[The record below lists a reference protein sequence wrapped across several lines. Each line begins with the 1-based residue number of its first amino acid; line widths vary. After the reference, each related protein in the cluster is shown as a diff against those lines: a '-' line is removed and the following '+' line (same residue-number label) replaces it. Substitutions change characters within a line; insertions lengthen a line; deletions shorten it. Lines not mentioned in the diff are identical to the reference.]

1 MTERRNVVAI
11 VDDDPGM
18 RDALELLLSS
28 LGYRTELFTS
38 AEEFTSASMTS
49 NPTCLL
55 IDIQLGGM
63 SGLEFARKL
72 FLMGRAVPTVF
83 MTGSHDEMVQ
93 RQALELGCVAFLHK
107 PFPNDQLL
115 ESIVRATGVN
125 SRIEGTARVC
135 PAMTTAA
142 ESASVIQHMINGG
155 ADLQ

>member
-1 MTERRNVVAI
+1 MTERQNVIAI

-28 LGYRTELFTS
+28 LGYRTELFAS

-55 IDIQLGGM
+55 IDIQLGGI

-72 FLMGRAVPTVF
+72 FLAGRAVPTVF
-83 MTGSHDEMVQ
+83 MTGAYDESIQ

-107 PFPNDQLL
+107 PFPNDQLI
-115 ESIVRATGVN
+115 ESIARATGAN
-125 SRIEGTARVC
+125 SRMEVVARVC
-135 PAMTTAA
+135 TAMTTAA
-142 ESASVIQHMINGG
+142 ERV
-155 ADLQ
+155 